1 MQPSSGSQIT
11 NQFPL
16 GTESARDSRPPSGGW
31 PGAVRPRP
39 PEWPGPAGSREMN
52 RSAGSNQGPWPTD
65 WTRAG
70 LETTP
75 ARSCGT
81 VGGRGTGHF
90 AGVYIVL
97 YSGPRKFCCNPTLP
111 LCCPQRPG
119 GRPVVLGGP
128 VGTLS
133 RAPSTPGPRR
143 DRPSQGVLHAL
154 EKGRI
159 YCIKRCKEHF

>member
-1 MQPSSGSQIT
+1 
-11 NQFPL
+11 
-16 GTESARDSRPPSGGW
+16 
-31 PGAVRPRP
+31 
-39 PEWPGPAGSREMN
+39 MN
-52 RSAGSNQGPWPTD
+52 RSAGSNRGPWPTD

-97 YSGPRKFCCNPTLP
+97 HRGSRKFRRSHTPS

-119 GRPVVLGGP
+119 GRPVGLGGP

-133 RAPSTPGPRR
+133 WAPSTPGPRR
-143 DRPSQGVLHAL
+143 DSPSQGVLRAR
-154 EKGRI
+154 KMGWF
-159 YCIKRCKEHF
+159 Y

>member
-1 MQPSSGSQIT
+1 
-11 NQFPL
+11 
-16 GTESARDSRPPSGGW
+16 
-31 PGAVRPRP
+31 
-39 PEWPGPAGSREMN
+39 MN
-52 RSAGSNQGPWPTD
+52 RSAGSNQGLWPSD
-65 WTRAG
+65 WTRTG
-70 LETTP
+70 LGTTP

-81 VGGRGTGHF
+81 MGGRGTGRF
-90 AGVYIVL
+90 GGVYIVL
-97 YSGPRKFCCNPTLP
+97 YRGSGKFCYYPTP
-111 LCCPQRPG
+111 SLCCPQRPG
-119 GRPVVLGGP
+119 GRPVVLEGP